1 VTLDNLSGGTAR
13 AVKYGNEP
21 RMTPLRLAGVVLG
34 AAALACAVVGMRA
47 ARSELASA
55 KPTHHA
61 VPLATGDAS
70 LDSATEINL
79 RTPKGVVFRGWL
91 RGSTNGAA
99 VLFVHGS
106 DTDRR
111 QLLPEAHTLSAAG
124 YGVLLFD
131 RPGSGE
137 SGGQKFGEDEADF
150 LRVAVD
156 TLASDPSLRPGG
168 LGAYGF
174 SSGAAYLA
182 EAAGADAR
190 LHGVVL
196 AGCYTDD
203 DEYIRH
209 FRGRGP
215 LSGWPSLWAVR
226 WAGHLLPHPLAMV
239 PKIAPRAL
247 FFIVGDEDPTV
258 PPEMSSRLYAAAS
271 EPKQLWIIE
280 GAGHGDYAQV
290 AGPEYSRRL
299 VAFFDRALLERDGS
313 R

>member
-1 VTLDNLSGGTAR
+1 
-13 AVKYGNEP
+13 
-21 RMTPLRLAGVVLG
+21 MAGALLG
-34 AAALACAVVGMRA
+34 AAVLACTVVAVRA

-61 VPLATGDAS
+61 VPLSSGAAS
-70 LDSATEINL
+70 LDSVTEIDL
-79 RTPKGVVFRGWL
+79 RTAKGISVRGW
-91 RGSTNGAA
+91 RRASTNGAA

-106 DTDRR
+106 DSDRR
-111 QLLPEAHTLSAAG
+111 QLLPEARAISTVG
-124 YGVLLFD
+124 YGVLVFD
-131 RPGSGE
+131 RPGNGE
-137 SGGQKFGEDEADF
+137 SGGQKYGEDEADF
-150 LRVAVD
+150 LRVVIDAIV
-156 TLASDPSLRPGG
+156 SDPGLRPGG

-182 EAAGADAR
+182 EAAATDTR
-190 LHGVVL
+190 LRGVVL

-215 LSGWPSLWAVR
+215 LSGWPSLWAVQ
-226 WAGHLLPHPLAMV
+226 WAGHSLPHPLAMV

-258 PPEMSSRLYAAAS
+258 PAEMSSRLYAAAS
-271 EPKQLWIIE
+271 EPKELWIIQ
-280 GAGHGDYAQV
+280 GAGHGDYFQV
-290 AGPEYSRRL
+290 AGAEYSRRL
-299 VAFFDRALLERDGS
+299 IAFFDRSLLERDGS

>member
-1 VTLDNLSGGTAR
+1 MRN
-13 AVKYGNEP
+13 
-21 RMTPLRLAGVVLG
+21 LAGALL
-34 AAALACAVVGMRA
+34 AAAMLACTVVAVRA

-70 LDSATEINL
+70 LDSAAEINL
-79 RTPKGVVFRGWL
+79 RTPKGIVFSGWR

-106 DTDRR
+106 DSDRR
-111 QLLPEAHTLSAAG
+111 QLLPEAHALSTAG
-124 YGVLLFD
+124 YGVLVFD
-131 RPGSGE
+131 RPGNGE
-137 SGGQKFGEDEADF
+137 SGGQKYGEDEADF

-156 TLASDPSLRPGG
+156 AIASDPGLRPGG
-168 LGAYGF
+168 IGAYGF

-182 EAAGADAR
+182 ETAATDTR
-190 LHGVVL
+190 LRGVVL

-215 LSGWPSLWAVR
+215 LSGWPSLWAAQ
-226 WAGHLLPHPLAMV
+226 WAGHSLPHPLAMV
-239 PKIAPRAL
+239 PKIAPRAI

-271 EPKQLWIIE
+271 EPKELWIIR
-280 GAGHGDYAQV
+280 GAGHGDYPQV
-290 AGPEYSRRL
+290 VGAEYSRRL

>member
-1 VTLDNLSGGTAR
+1 VSESAR
-13 AVKYGNEP
+13 AARGQP
-21 RMTPLRLAGVVLG
+21 RMTPLRLTGAVLGVAVFACAGV
-34 AAALACAVVGMRA
+34 AMRA

-55 KPTHHA
+55 EPTHHA

-70 LDSATEINL
+70 LDSATEIDL
-79 RTPKGVVFRGWL
+79 QTPKGVVFRGWR

-106 DTDRR
+106 DSDRR
-111 QLLPEAHTLSAAG
+111 QLLPEAHALSTAG
-124 YGVLLFD
+124 YGVLVFD
-131 RPGSGE
+131 RPGNGE
-137 SGGQKFGEDEADF
+137 SGGQKYGEDEADF

-156 TLASDPSLRPGG
+156 ALASDPGLSPGR
-168 LGAYGF
+168 LGAYGL

-182 EAAGADAR
+182 EAAATDTR
-190 LHGVVL
+190 LRGVVL

-215 LSGWPSLWAVR
+215 LSGWPSLWAVQ
-226 WAGHLLPHPLAMV
+226 WAGHSLPHPLAMV
-239 PKIAPRAL
+239 PRIAPRAL
-247 FFIVGDEDPTV
+247 FFIAGDEDPTV
-258 PPEMSSRLYAAAS
+258 PAEMSSRLYAAAS
-271 EPKQLWIIE
+271 EPKELWIIQ

-290 AGPEYSRRL
+290 AGAEYSRRL
-299 VAFFDRALLERDGS
+299 IAFFDRSLLERDGS